1 MQVRT
6 LLNYPFLKRYYAG
19 RFISNFG
26 NGMSP
31 VALAFGILHLK
42 NGSPTLLGWILGS
55 ATISMLIVA
64 PFGGVIA
71 DKFGRVRMAGI
82 SDTWGSIG
90 LFIQA
95 FFFIKGDVP
104 IWLMLIANINFGLMW
119 GIFWP
124 ANSGIV
130 PALVPEKD
138 LQQANAFGNFFTNSS
153 MILGAASAGILV
165 AQFGA
170 GWAPLIDASTFL
182 ISGLLVLSF
191 SKKVHAKSESEHS
204 MLFDL
209 KHGWKVFISY
219 RWIVVEVAGFS
230 VIVMAWAWGENV
242 LGPLISLQHFNG
254 AKSWSLVLTMES
266 IGLIIGSIIG
276 MRVKFKYPMRT
287 LTLLTLFFALYMYSM
302 VAPLP
307 LWFIAMSAFIWGI
320 VLDLWA
326 SIWPTALQRTVP
338 RETLSRISSFDAM
351 GSLLLRP
358 VGLAIAGPISTWL
371 GIPRAMELAA
381 GITVVMVIVMLAVPE
396 VRRMEMPSQETL
408 N

>member
-1 MQVRT
+1 MQT
-6 LLNYPFLKRYYAG
+6 KQLLKYPYIKRFYAG
-19 RFISNFG
+19 KFISNFG

-42 NGSPTLLGWILGS
+42 NGSPTLLGWVLGS
-55 ATISMLIVA
+55 STLAMLIIA

-71 DKFGRVRMAGI
+71 DKFGRVKMAGI
-82 SDTWGSIG
+82 ADTWGSIG

-95 FFFIKGDVP
+95 ALFIKGDVP
-104 IWLMLIANINFGLMW
+104 LWVMLIANINFGFMW

-124 ANSGIV
+124 ASAGIV
-130 PALVPEKD
+130 PALVPEESWQK
-138 LQQANAFGNFFTNSS
+138 ANAFGNFFNNSS

-165 AQFGA
+165 SKFGA
-170 GWAPLIDASTFL
+170 GWALFIDAATFL
-182 ISGLLVLSF
+182 VSGLLVLSF
-191 SKKVHAKSESEHS
+191 AAKVHSKSESEHS

-219 RWIVVEVAGFS
+219 RWIVVLVGGFS
-230 VIVMAWAWGENV
+230 IIVMAWAWGENV
-242 LGPLISLQHFNG
+242 LGPLIALEHFNG
-254 AKSWSLVLTMES
+254 AKSWSLVLTLES
-266 IGLIIGSIIG
+266 IGLVVGSLIG
-276 MRVKFKYPMRT
+276 MRIKFKHPMRA
-287 LTLLTLFFALYMYSM
+287 LTFLTLFFALYMYSM
-302 VAPLP
+302 VEPQS
-307 LWFIAMSAFIWGI
+307 LWFIAICAFMWGI

-358 VGLAIAGPISTWL
+358 IGLAIAGPISSWL

-381 GITVVMVIVMLAVPE
+381 AITVAMVIFMLSVPE
-396 VRRMEMPSQETL
+396 VWKMQMPSQETL

>member
-42 NGSPTLLGWILGS
+42 NGSPTLLGWVLGS

-95 FFFIKGDVP
+95 FFFIHGDVP

-170 GWAPLIDASTFL
+170 GWALLIDASTFL

-204 MLFDL
+204 MLYDL
-209 KHGWKVFISY
+209 KHGWNVFISY

-287 LTLLTLFFALYMYSM
+287 LTLLTLFFAVYMYSM
-302 VAPLP
+302 VAPQP
-307 LWFIAMSAFIWGI
+307 LWFIAISAFIWGI

-358 VGLAIAGPISTWL
+358 VGLAIAGPISSWL

-381 GITVVMVIVMLAVPE
+381 GITVLMVIVMLSVPE

>member
-42 NGSPTLLGWILGS
+42 NGSPTLLGWVLGS

-95 FFFIKGDVP
+95 FFFIRGDVP

-170 GWAPLIDASTFL
+170 GWALLIDASTFL

-204 MLFDL
+204 MLYDL
-209 KHGWKVFISY
+209 KHGWNVFISY

-287 LTLLTLFFALYMYSM
+287 LTLLTLFFAVYMYSM
-302 VAPLP
+302 VAPQP
-307 LWFIAMSAFIWGI
+307 LWFIAISAFIWGI

-358 VGLAIAGPISTWL
+358 VGLAIAGPISSWL

-381 GITVVMVIVMLAVPE
+381 GITVLMVIVMLSVPE

>member
-1 MQVRT
+1 MEVKQ
-6 LLNYPFLKRYYAG
+6 LLKYPFLKRYYAA

-55 ATISMLIVA
+55 STIAMLIVA

-71 DKFGRVRMAGI
+71 DKFGRARMAGI
-82 SDTWGSIG
+82 ADTWGSIG

-95 FFFIKGDVP
+95 AFFIKGDVP
-104 IWLMLIANINFGLMW
+104 IWLMVIVNINFGLMW
-119 GIFWP
+119 GVFWP
-124 ANSGIV
+124 ASSGII
-130 PALVPEKD
+130 PALVPEEN
-138 LQQANAFGNFFTNSS
+138 LQRANAFGQFFTNSS
-153 MILGAASAGILV
+153 MIFGAAAAGILV
-165 AQFGA
+165 SQFGA
-170 GWAPLIDASTFL
+170 GWALLIDAATFL
-182 ISGLLVLSF
+182 VSGLLVLSF
-191 SKKVHAKSESEHS
+191 ASHVHTKSDSEES
-204 MLFDL
+204 MLYDL

-242 LGPLISLQHFNG
+242 LGPLIALQHFNG
-254 AKSWSLVLTMES
+254 AKSWSLVLTLES
-266 IGLIIGSIIG
+266 IGLVIGSLIG

-287 LTLLTLFFALYMYSM
+287 LTLLTLFFAVYMYSM
-302 VAPLP
+302 VAPQP
-307 LWFIAMSAFIWGI
+307 LWFIAISAFCWGI

-358 VGLAIAGPISTWL
+358 VGLAIAGPISSWL

-381 GITVVMVIVMLAVPE
+381 AITVVMVFVMLSVPE
-396 VRRMEMPSQETL
+396 VRRMQMPSQEIL
-408 N
+408 K

>member
-1 MQVRT
+1 MMVRKIIKI
-6 LLNYPFLKRYYAG
+6 LLKA
-19 RFISNFG
+19 
-26 NGMSP
+26 
-31 VALAFGILHLK
+31 
-42 NGSPTLLGWILGS
+42 
-55 ATISMLIVA
+55 
-64 PFGGVIA
+64 
-71 DKFGRVRMAGI
+71 
-82 SDTWGSIG
+82 
-90 LFIQA
+90 
-95 FFFIKGDVP
+95 
-104 IWLMLIANINFGLMW
+104 
-119 GIFWP
+119 
-124 ANSGIV
+124 
-130 PALVPEKD
+130 
-138 LQQANAFGNFFTNSS
+138 NFFTNIS
-153 MILGAASAGILV
+153 MIMGAASAGILV

-170 GWAPLIDASTFL
+170 GWALLIDAATFL

-204 MLFDL
+204 MLYDL
-209 KHGWKVFISY
+209 KHGWNVFISY

-302 VAPLP
+302 VEPQP
-307 LWFIAMSAFIWGI
+307 LWFIALTAFIWGV

-326 SIWPTALQRTVP
+326 SVWPTALTRTVP
-338 RETLSRISSFDAM
+338 RDTLSRILSFDAM
-351 GSLLLRP
+351 GSMLLRP
-358 VGLAIAGPISTWL
+358 VGLAIAGPISTWI

-381 GITVVMVIVMLAVPE
+381 GITVVMVVAMLSVPE
-396 VRRMEMPSQETL
+396 VRNMKMPSQETL

>member
-170 GWAPLIDASTFL
+170 GWALLIDASTFL

-191 SKKVHAKSESEHS
+191 SHKVHAKSESEHS

-276 MRVKFKYPMRT
+276 MRIKFKYPMRT

-302 VAPLP
+302 VAPQP

>member
-1 MQVRT
+1 MSV
-6 LLNYPFLKRYYAG
+6 LAILKYPFLKRFYTA

-26 NGMSP
+26 NGMGP

-42 NGSPTLLGWILGS
+42 SGSPTILGWVLAS
-55 ATISMLIVA
+55 ATIPMLIMS

-71 DKFGRVRMAGI
+71 DKFGRARMAAF
-82 SDTWGSIG
+82 SDIWGSLG

-104 IWLMLIANINFGLMW
+104 LWIMLAANINFGLMW

-124 ANSGIV
+124 ANLGVV
-130 PALVPEKD
+130 PALVPEEK
-138 LQQANAFGNFFTNSS
+138 LQQANAFANFFTNSS
-153 MILGAASAGILV
+153 IIFGAASAGILV
-165 AQFGA
+165 SQFGA
-170 GWAPLIDASTFL
+170 GWALLIDASTFL
-182 ISGLLVLSF
+182 IAGLLVLSF
-191 SKKVHAKSESEHS
+191 AGKVHTKSESENS
-204 MLFDL
+204 MLGDL
-209 KHGWKVFISY
+209 KHGWRVFLSY

-242 LGPLISLQHFNG
+242 LGPLIALEHFNG
-254 AKSWSLVLTMES
+254 AKSWSFVLTLES
-266 IGLIIGSIIG
+266 IGLVVGSLIG

-302 VAPLP
+302 VAPQP
-307 LWFIAMSAFIWGI
+307 LWFIGISAFIWGV

-326 SIWPTALQRTVP
+326 SVWPTALTRSVP
-338 RETLSRISSFDAM
+338 RDTLSRILSFDAM
-351 GSLLLRP
+351 GSMLLRP
-358 VGLAIAGPISTWL
+358 VGLAIAGPISSWL

-381 GITVVMVIVMLAVPE
+381 AITVLMVFVMLSVPE
-396 VRRMEMPSQETL
+396 VRNMQMPSQETL